1 MTARSANDDK
11 TSNQIFESDHQI
23 SQYEYWLDLTMK
35 YDADHKDSALWA
47 AIQLKEIAL
56 NLGENEKLGQ
66 SFRTAGIYYMDA
78 GLYDQAITH
87 YYQAMAYYDQ
97 SGITDREI
105 QIALCYH
112 DLAWVLTYQGDYE
125 RASSMFH
132 KALSIHKVQDPIDSN
147 DLLTSYHALGSFYY
161 LYDPHIDS
169 AEFYLKK
176 AIQIGE
182 ALAYSEESMAEA
194 RLELANAYLF
204 SDFPERADPIIQYLK
219 QVSSDSL
226 SGYSQ
231 AYIEYLD
238 GLKLR
243 NEGKYE
249 EAIDKL
255 LPVYQSL
262 KQASN
267 HQSETGINLL
277 RQIVQTAEQ
286 GKLYQTAYEYLDL
299 LRTTESQSI
308 FKDRQRTTK
317 ALEIQYETARKE
329 QQLSAKES
337 QIALQRSVLWVS
349 VISLI
354 IVIGLLIWVYFTY
367 QKVKFKN
374 HKIEMLMREL
384 HHRVKNNLQ
393 VISSLL
399 GLQSMKLEDH
409 KAQKAVR
416 EGKERIRAMSL
427 IHQKLYQDE
436 NITSIN
442 IKDYMENLVDELA
455 ASYGYKDKAQLSIA
469 IPDIDM
475 DADTT
480 LPLGL
485 IVNELVSNAFKYAF
499 SDIEKPVL
507 ALSLEEKKDEFHLIL
522 TDNGKGLPMN
532 FSFDHAQSFGL
543 KLVNL
548 LVKQLKGQ
556 LNVSSQDGL
565 SFQIVFK
572 TNY

>member
-1 MTARSANDDK
+1 M
-11 TSNQIFESDHQI
+11 
-23 SQYEYWLDLTMK
+23 
-35 YDADHKDSALWA
+35 
-47 AIQLKEIAL
+47 
-56 NLGENEKLGQ
+56 
-66 SFRTAGIYYMDA
+66 
-78 GLYDQAITH
+78 
-87 YYQAMAYYDQ
+87 
-97 SGITDREI
+97 
-105 QIALCYH
+105 
-112 DLAWVLTYQGDYE
+112 
-125 RASSMFH
+125 
-132 KALSIHKVQDPIDSN
+132 
-147 DLLTSYHALGSFYY
+147 
-161 LYDPHIDS
+161 
-169 AEFYLKK
+169 
-176 AIQIGE
+176 
-182 ALAYSEESMAEA
+182 
-194 RLELANAYLF
+194 
-204 SDFPERADPIIQYLK
+204 
-219 QVSSDSL
+219 
-226 SGYSQ
+226 
-231 AYIEYLD
+231 
-238 GLKLR
+238 
-243 NEGKYE
+243 
-249 EAIDKL
+249 
-255 LPVYQSL
+255 
-262 KQASN
+262 
-267 HQSETGINLL
+267 
-277 RQIVQTAEQ
+277 
-286 GKLYQTAYEYLDL
+286 DL

-532 FSFDHAQSFGL
+532 FSFDNAQSFGL